1 MGYTQVGDLAAMFAV
16 EPWERCAERITRR
29 CGDRLL
35 ELARAYTPIAVVDPE
50 EQFARGRVPG
60 TLKEKWRSGEVALL
74 GTGHLE
80 VVVENNDPIA
90 RYVEYPTKPHTIRP
104 KADRQAASV
113 IETRKPRGTVQD
125 GRAHLRFK
133 VDGRVVYAREVHH
146 PGTHGAFMLTR
157 ALATLATEWPSIA
170 REEIARTASEVGS
183 TL

>member
-1 MGYTQVGDLAAMFAV
+1 MGYTQVGDLEAMFTV
-16 EPWERCAERITRR
+16 EPWERCAERIVRR

-35 ELARAYTPIAVVDPE
+35 ELAEAYTPIAVVDPE
-50 EQFARGRVPG
+50 EQFARRRLPG
-60 TLKEKWRSGEVALL
+60 TLKRAWRSGEVQLF

-80 VVVENNDPIA
+80 VIVENNDPIA

-133 VDGRVVYAREVHH
+133 VGGRVVYAREVHH
-146 PGTHGAFMLTR
+146 PGTHGAHMLSR
-157 ALATLATEWPSIA
+157 ALAALAVEWREIA
-170 REEIARTASEVGS
+170 EDEIARTAREVGS
-183 TL
+183 L